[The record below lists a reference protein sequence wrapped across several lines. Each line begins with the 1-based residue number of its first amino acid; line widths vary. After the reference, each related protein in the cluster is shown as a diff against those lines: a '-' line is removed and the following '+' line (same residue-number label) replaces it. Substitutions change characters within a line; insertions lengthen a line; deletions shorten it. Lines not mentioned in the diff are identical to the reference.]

1 MFRAFVKTTDRMFV
15 VQYFIGVEVFLYLY
29 VFYGSM
35 FLPWDNKK
43 QQLVKQLKNVKFISH
58 NSSRL
63 FSQTIQNLVY

>member
-15 VQYFIGVEVFLYLY
+15 VQYFIGDKVFLYLF
-29 VFYGSM
+29 VFYRSM
-35 FLPWDNKK
+35 FPPWDKKK
-43 QQLVKQLKNVKFISH
+43 QQHVKQLKNFKFRSH